1 MNREGSKIQK
11 QEVREQIP
19 IDFAQESV
27 ASEKHPDRNEDAVL
41 INPREGFF
49 GVFDGMGGH
58 SSGEVASQTACDYV
72 IAHSSDVSNGTDV
85 ETAKTALSKV
95 IVGSDMA
102 VREIS
107 EGSGMGTTA
116 VVLKIH
122 TDMEGKNWALIA
134 SVGDSRAYKISVDG
148 VMQQLTVDDDL
159 LSESGLSHEEQ
170 ERIAKKIADAK
181 DAKDLDEVSSG
192 SYRGEGYYFRT
203 RNQITRAVGLGVGS
217 PNVYSFIVNKRDR
230 FLITSDGVH
239 DNLTTSEIE
248 ETINES
254 QTPEE
259 VAKNLVQKS
268 IARSREP
275 KEKQMRAKP
284 DDMSAVVIVV
294 TF

>member
-1 MNREGSKIQK
+1 MNRENPKTQK
-11 QEVREQIP
+11 KEVHEQIP
-19 IDFAQESV
+19 IDFAQESI

-49 GVFDGMGGH
+49 GIFDGMGGH
-58 SSGEVASQTACDYV
+58 SSGEVASQTARDYV
-72 IAHSSDVSNGTDV
+72 VAHSSDVYNETDV
-85 ETAKTALSKV
+85 ETAKTALSKI

-102 VREIS
+102 VREVS
-107 EGSGMGTTA
+107 GGSGMGTTA

-122 TDMEGKNWALIA
+122 TDTEGKNWALIA
-134 SVGDSRAYKISVDG
+134 SVGDSRAYKISGDG

-159 LSESGLSHEEQ
+159 LSESGLSPEEQ
-170 ERIAKKIADAK
+170 QRIAKKIADAR
-181 DAKDLDEVSSG
+181 DAKDLDKNES
-192 SYRGEGYYFRT
+192 YYFRT

-217 PNVYSFIVNKRDR
+217 PNIYSFIMNKGDR
-230 FLITSDGVH
+230 FLITSDGIH
-239 DNLTTSEIE
+239 DNLTSSEIQ

-268 IARSREP
+268 IVRSREP

-284 DDMSAVVIVV
+284 DDMSAVVVVV
-294 TF
+294 TS